1 MTLTILGLGPGDR
14 SHRTREAEAAL
25 ESAER
30 ILLRT
35 GVHPGLDDLLADPRV
50 CTCDDLYESIDSFEA
65 VYEAIV
71 ERVVAIASHAD
82 LVFAVPGNPLVGERT
97 VSELVRRAND
107 LGVETRVIPGISA
120 IDALA
125 VALDIDPMA
134 AEAQIIDAT
143 ELQRWLERVPFNG
156 GLPDVSPTRPVLL
169 AQVYSPTVASAAKL
183 ALTLIF
189 PDQHPITVIR
199 AAGVPGAERVER
211 RSLFELDRCTVDH
224 LTSVWIEPLT
234 DLDATRSPM
243 TLHRIAARLR
253 APDGCPWDRKQS
265 HASLRDT
272 AIDEAY
278 EVASAIDDDDPD
290 HVAEELGDLL
300 LHVAMQAQIAEEA
313 GTFSIG
319 DVFDHVN
326 RKLVRRHPHV
336 FGDVAA
342 DTPEA
347 VVRTWNDVK
356 AQERVDRGDP
366 ANDETDPFDRLPK
379 SVPVMRRIAKLSR
392 NDPSSDMTE
401 AWVDVIADE
410 LLERV
415 TALSSAGIDPEVAL
429 ERAYRRSKQVVAASG
444 ASTARE

>member
-65 VYEAIV
+65 VYKAI
-71 ERVVAIASHAD
+71 IARALEYASQAD

-97 VSELVRRAND
+97 VSELLRRAKE

-120 IDALA
+120 IDVLA
-125 VALDIDPMA
+125 IALDVDPMA

-143 ELQRWLERVPFNG
+143 ELQRWLEREPFNG

-199 AAGVPGAERVER
+199 AAGVPGAEQVER

-234 DLDATRSPM
+234 ELDATRSPM

-278 EVASAIDDDDPD
+278 EVASAIDDGDPD

-300 LHVAMQAQIAEEA
+300 LHVAMQAQIADEA

-379 SVPVMRRIAKLSR
+379 SMPVMRRIAKLSR

-401 AWVDVIADE
+401 AWVDLIADE

-429 ERAYRRSKQVVAASG
+429 KRAYRRSKQVVAASG
-444 ASTARE
+444 ASSARE